1 MDEYDEYTTII
12 ADQNDGCCCDQDSGI
27 DEATPSVVGD
37 VVSSADEDS
46 VDDDLTVVSIDN
58 DSDDTVDAG
67 KAVTSE
73 VSVVITAPPVE
84 EIKRPYPEDCPVVSA
99 NDAVAYYDVLS
110 VGQRGRSSRKTRN
123 VSAVQ
128 YADKNVQDGY
138 EQVRFL
144 WFFCMYM
151 WHNLIVLQ

>member
-1 MDEYDEYTTII
+1 MDEYDEFTTSI
-12 ADQNDGCCCDQDSGI
+12 ADQGDNCCCDQDSGI

-67 KAVTSE
+67 KTGVTSE
-73 VSVVITAPPVE
+73 VSVVITAPVE

-110 VGQRGRSSRKTRN
+110 VGQRGRSTRKTRN

-128 YADKNVQDGY
+128 YADKNVQDVY
-138 EQVRFL
+138 EQVRFS
-144 WFFCMYM
+144 FF
-151 WHNLIVLQ
+151 